1 MEVVAV
7 VEELLVVMRESIDGR
22 ERMVVVNIVAFFF
35 VLMVLFACSAPGPVV
50 DDGFCCF
57 RGSTLSCSVRG

>member
-7 VEELLVVMRESIDGR
+7 VEELLVVMRESMDGR

-35 VLMVLFACSAPGPVV
+35 VLMVLFA
-50 DDGFCCF
+50 
-57 RGSTLSCSVRG
+57 